1 MKYLV
6 IPALLL
12 LAFWLI
18 KRKVM
23 LRIRR
28 ARGEEIPPE
37 PGIRPITIISGTII
51 VIYGSYMLWYLLS
64 QGYAHFA
71 GQ

>member
-18 KRKVM
+18 KGKITQ
-23 LRIRR
+23 RIRR
-28 ARGEEIPPE
+28 ARGEEIEPE
-37 PGIRPITIISGTII
+37 PGIKPITIISGTI
-51 VIYGSYMLWYLLS
+51 VVVYGGWLLWYLLV
-64 QGYAHFA
+64 QGYKAF
-71 GQ
+71 

>member
-6 IPALLL
+6 IPALLF

-18 KRKVM
+18 KRKVI

-37 PGIRPITIISGTII
+37 PSIRPITIISGTII

-64 QGYAHFA
+64 QGYAQVA
-71 GQ
+71 GP